1 MKLSYR
7 GQTYDHK
14 PSAIAATDVTVE
26 GKYRGAN
33 AKLHIF
39 KNLRV
44 SRSNADLTY
53 RGVKYHK

>member
-7 GQTYDHK
+7 GQTYDRN
-14 PSAIAATDVTVE
+14 PSVTTATDVTVE

-33 AKLHIF
+33 TKVHMF
-39 KNLRV
+39 ENLQVR
-44 SRSNADLTY
+44 RSNADLTY